1 VRRDARILHTE
12 LSSCLGVPLLSLSGE
27 LDRHSVEELRGVI
40 QQELAAGAAGLLLEC
55 SALTFI
61 DSGGLFLLFTTVK
74 SLKDGDLLGIVG
86 ANAGVLKMIKMTG
99 LVDQPGV
106 HVYADLASAKA
117 ALEASQT

>member
-1 VRRDARILHTE
+1 VNGDARILHTE
-12 LSSCLGVPLLSLSGE
+12 LSYCLGIPLLYLSGE
-27 LDRHSVEELRGVI
+27 LDRQSVDELRVVI
-40 QQELAAGAAGLLLEC
+40 QQELAAGAAGLLVEC

-61 DSGGLFLLFTTVK
+61 DSGGLYLLFTTVK

-86 ANAGVLKMIKMTG
+86 ATAGVHKIMKMTG

-117 ALEASQT
+117 ALEASLA